1 MMSSP
6 IDRNDGANVG
16 AYQILGISSVALSLL
31 AATVFYVKGSDNTM
45 HPVVVHAD
53 QVPSKK
59 WATHQVV
66 KEKYFSQNW
75 PTKVDVTKGLVP
87 HK

>member
-6 IDRNDGANVG
+6 IDRNDGANVE
-16 AYQILGISSVALSLL
+16 AYQILRISFLALSLL
-31 AATVFYVKGSDNTM
+31 AATVFYVKRSDNNM

-53 QVPSKK
+53 RVPSKK
-59 WATHQVV
+59 FATHHVF

-75 PTKVDVTKGLVP
+75 PTKVTVTESLVP